1 MFVDGVTG
9 LALLLHTW
17 ASRQE
22 GGSFKKRWAVLL
34 SNGQIRFFA
43 DKLAMDE
50 IAHIALDSQTV
61 FFIFHSRQHSLV
73 QQPQME
79 FQ

>member
-1 MFVDGVTG
+1 MLVDGVTG
-9 LALLLHTW
+9 LSLLLHTW

-22 GGSFKKRWAVLL
+22 GGSFKKRWVVFL

-50 IAHIALDSQTV
+50 VAHFEVDSQTV
-61 FFIFHSRQHSLV
+61 FFIFHSRQHFSV
-73 QQPQME
+73 QQPEME